1 MEERSPLQS
10 WRKKGTI
17 GDLQSAGEDSISY
30 MATFFSIEEEI
41 WKLLKLLLQH
51 HHLTVPR
58 SPFGSIA
65 DPFGSIADRG
75 RMSGD
80 NETSVSDHRR
90 PRFKFDTSDHTTPQ
104 HSTTFSSPLLVVL
117 SEFMTMEEQLAAS
130 LNS

>member
-1 MEERSPLQS
+1 MEKKRDYRGSPVC
-10 WRKKGTI
+10 WRRFHPLY
-17 GDLQSAGEDSISY
+17 DY
-30 MATFFSIEEEI
+30 FFFSIEEEI